1 MSIHTTY
8 RTRDKKT
15 TFSGPGFGTQALVVA
30 ARPVQPMRALAVL
43 YYHATQCTDK
53 APKAAK

>member
-30 ARPVQPMRALAVL
+30 ARPVQPVRVL
-43 YYHATQCTDK
+43 CYHATQCIDK